1 MGFRDAV
8 ERIRMRILP
17 PSAKGFYAISDEMR
31 DAFRS
36 MGERL
41 DALAEDN
48 RRLYEE
54 NGRLFARIEQA
65 DYGINGNI
73 DYKFEDRLLPRLE
86 DAFRELAA
94 HDAHM
99 KLLLWEIARREGETD
114 REAKMRIHRSL
125 PRATGV
131 LRLLQRGGV
140 ALLGEFVELC
150 EAHGLEYFLS
160 YGTLLGAV
168 RQGGF
173 IPWDDDL
180 DVGMPFDD
188 SERLAKIVEGD
199 DRYEW
204 SVVYDQNVYCK
215 QIRFRYADAAVP
227 CFIDVFIYDYTKDT
241 ACIAEAYAALRRGLV
256 DEVKREEEEN
266 GLEGEKYLPAG
277 DGRSKAIAEVFDRY
291 RRRAEVEG
299 LICPRE
305 EAAVLRYGLE
315 NMDDPASGACAFSLS
330 DIFPMTRV
338 RFEGVE
344 CFAPREYEKILSSC
358 YGDWL
363 ELPKDLH
370 THFEHIDKSKV
381 DADILADRFGR
392 DE

>member
-86 DAFRELAA
+86 DAFRELAT

-188 SERLAKIVEGD
+188 SERLRKSSKAMTGTNGP
-199 DRYEW
+199 
-204 SVVYDQNVYCK
+204 SST
-215 QIRFRYADAAVP
+215 IRTSTASRFALGTPKLP
-227 CFIDVFIYDYTKDT
+227 CRASSTFSSMITRKT
-241 ACIAEAYAALRRGLV
+241 PPASRRRMPLLRRELV

-266 GLEGEKYLPAG
+266 GLEGKKYLSAS
-277 DGRSKAIAEVFDRY
+277 DGCSKKIAEVFDRY
-291 RRRAEVEG
+291 RRACGGRRAHLPSRRG
-299 LICPRE
+299 R
-305 EAAVLRYGLE
+305 R
-315 NMDDPASGACAFSLS
+315 
-330 DIFPMTRV
+330 
-338 RFEGVE
+338 
-344 CFAPREYEKILSSC
+344 APIRS
-358 YGDWL
+358 
-363 ELPKDLH
+363 
-370 THFEHIDKSKV
+370 
-381 DADILADRFGR
+381 
-392 DE
+392 